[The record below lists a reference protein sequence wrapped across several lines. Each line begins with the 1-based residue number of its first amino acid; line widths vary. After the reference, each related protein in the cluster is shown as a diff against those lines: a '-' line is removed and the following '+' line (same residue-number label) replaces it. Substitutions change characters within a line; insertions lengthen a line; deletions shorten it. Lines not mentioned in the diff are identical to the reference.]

1 MCDARI
7 EGGDQPPIGNPKN
20 PRAGPLRLEPDP
32 PAFSRVAPPLRTA
45 PQPKR
50 YFACALRA
58 ANSASLRSVM
68 TPISL
73 AR

>member
-1 MCDARI
+1 VKGPASLTSETQRVPQKICGR
-7 EGGDQPPIGNPKN
+7 
-20 PRAGPLRLEPDP
+20 GPLRLEHE
-32 PAFSRVAPPLRTA
+32 PARQTLIVAPPFAGGAALY
-45 PQPKR
+45 